1 MKLRD
6 FASYLFLAVVW
17 GFSFLVLLRVVRA
30 FGWIGAVSLR
40 AFVAAATLY
49 AVATL
54 TRRKLNF
61 TFGWFPLAVVGATTV
76 AGQLIGLSFAT
87 PRIGT
92 AMTAIVVATIPLF
105 SMAIGRLWGI
115 ERVTPQR
122 LLGLVLGFAGIVMLV
137 GFPAVVP
144 GKGFALGC
152 GAALF
157 ACLAAAFGTSYASHR
172 LHTVGS
178 WETTIGSFL
187 AGGIMTFPLLYFV
200 PVPAWPRPQ
209 DYLYLLVLGGVM
221 SATTYAIYF
230 RLVSTV
236 GATTAI
242 SVEFAVTAVAVMV
255 GAFLL
260 HEPLSAAQIGG
271 GVFIVGGCAFVLG
284 LFPRRKT
291 PDEPNPTP
299 ISGSGA

>member
-6 FASYLFLAVVW
+6 LSAYVFLAVVW
-17 GFSFLVLLRVVRA
+17 GFSFLVLLRVVEA
-30 FGWIGAVSLR
+30 FGWIGAVTFRS
-40 AFVAAATLY
+40 FVAAAALF

-61 TFGWFPLAVVGATTV
+61 SIGWFPLAVVGATTV
-76 AGQLIGLSFAT
+76 AGQLIGLSYAT

-115 ERVTPQR
+115 ERVTPRR
-122 LLGLVLGFAGIVMLV
+122 LLGLLLGFTGIVMLV
-137 GFPAVVP
+137 GFPAVAP
-144 GKGFALGC
+144 GTGFALGC
-152 GAALF
+152 GAVLF
-157 ACLAAAFGTSYASHR
+157 ACLAAAFGTSYASRR
-172 LHTVGS
+172 LRGVGS

-187 AGGIMTFPLLYFV
+187 AGGIMTFPLLYLV

-230 RLVSTV
+230 HLVATI

-242 SVEFAVTAVAVMV
+242 SVEFAVTAVAVAV

-271 GVFIVGGCAFVLG
+271 GVLIVCGCALVLG
-284 LFPRRKT
+284 LVPGRKP